1 MERTGGFEHLLKML
15 GMRGAPTGLRPGGAV
30 GYCPHLLPTAPL
42 ILVLVMVTLGRCRV
56 TAAVPTTD
64 IGDSFGLA
72 TEVGLDHLLASGIL
86 GGDIQEF
93 PHCALGLMAE
103 RMDER
108 LTGHA
113 ADEGIDHVGVDDVG
127 ELIVLLGEAL
137 NVLLE
142 GLLRPLPTAME
153 VP

>member
-1 MERTGGFEHLLKML
+1 M
-15 GMRGAPTGLRPGGAV
+15 
-30 GYCPHLLPTAPL
+30 APL

-56 TAAVPTTD
+56 AAAVPTTD

-72 TEVGLDHLLASGIL
+72 TEVGLDRLLADGVL
-86 GGDIQEF
+86 GGDVQEF
-93 PHCALGLMAE
+93 PHCALGLTAE
-103 RMDER
+103 RVDER

-113 ADEGIDHVGVDDVG
+113 ADEGVEHVGVDDVG
-127 ELIVLLGEAL
+127 ELIVLLREAL

-142 GLLRPLPTAME
+142 GLLRPLPAAME